1 MPSKNGKTFSNQTLV
16 RLLRE
21 NLRAQAFNY
30 SIAMIAMVFIAATS
44 ALTAWMMK
52 DIINSIMESGN
63 TAQVLGVAAA
73 VATVFIV
80 KGAANYVQMVWLGKA
95 GFAIV
100 AAQQRKL
107 FSSIVKHSLSFFSAG
122 NSSELLMRVTMSA
135 RGARTVVD
143 TIVTG
148 FVRDLLTVIGL
159 VAVMFLQQPVLSL
172 LFLIVGPLALL
183 GVRIILRYVREFV
196 AGEMTGT
203 SEIIKI
209 IQETSTGIRVVKAF
223 DLEANVSDRMDVA
236 ITSVEEKR
244 NAIRRLEAMTSPL
257 METLAGLAIAGVVAL
272 SAFNLF
278 GPSQTSAGEIMS
290 FITAVF
296 MAYEPS
302 KRLARMRIVIERGMK
317 KVEMMYQILDQ
328 PIDVQEKPNA
338 VPVPEGEGRVSIE
351 EVNFAYNDGESVLR
365 DLTLDFPAGK
375 KTALV
380 GPSGGGKSTIMNLIM
395 RLYDP
400 TNGSVKINGT
410 DLREVKFNSL
420 RQQISFV
427 GQDSFLFDGT
437 IKSNIAIGRE
447 GATDEQIIK
456 AAIAANAHDFI
467 TELSDGY
474 DSEVGENGSS
484 LSGGQRQRITI
495 ARAIL
500 RDNPILLMDEPTSAL
515 DSESEF
521 LVKEGLDRLTFG
533 RTVIIIAHRLSTILD
548 ADHIIVIRD
557 GQVAEQ
563 GSLNELLEANGLFKS
578 LYDHQFN
585 DPKQYHS

>member
-1 MPSKNGKTFSNQTLV
+1 MSRKNGKTFSNQTLV

-52 DIINSIMESGN
+52 DIINSIVESGN

-107 FSSIVKHSLSFFSAG
+107 FSSIVNHSLSFFSSG

-159 VAVMFLQQPVLSL
+159 IAVMFLQQPILSL

-183 GVRIILRYVREFV
+183 GVRVILRYVREFV

-223 DLEANVSDRMDVA
+223 DLEAKVSNRMEDA
-236 ITSVEEKR
+236 IASVEEKR

-272 SAFNLF
+272 SAFNIF

-302 KRLARMRIVIERGMK
+302 KRLARMRITIERGMK
-317 KVEMMYQILDQ
+317 KVEMMYQILDR
-328 PIDVQEKPNA
+328 PIDVQEKPDA
-338 VPVPEGEGRVSIE
+338 IPLPEGEGGVSIE
-351 EVNFAYNDGESVLR
+351 ELYFEYNNGESVLQ
-365 DLTLDFPAGK
+365 DLTLEFPAGK

-410 DLREVKFNSL
+410 DIREVTFNSL

-447 GATDEQIIK
+447 DATDKQIID

-474 DSEVGENGSS
+474 ESEVGENGAN
-484 LSGGQRQRITI
+484 LSGGQRQRVTI

-500 RDNPILLMDEPTSAL
+500 RENPILLMDEPTSAL
-515 DSESEF
+515 DSGSEF
-521 LVKEGLDRLTFG
+521 LVKEALDHLTFG

-548 ADHIIVIRD
+548 ADHIVVIKD

-578 LYDHQFN
+578 LYDHQF
-585 DPKQYHS
+585 DVPEHYPS